1 MTHWRACQ
9 GIIVFS
15 ALFSF
20 CAGCGSGNGVPQDL
34 SPGIAIKQPEMD
46 GLHQE
51 LAAKVGDWLFD
62 VDSLDSER
70 RRACVPLDDQTL
82 RRVDCYQ
89 LTT

>member
-1 MTHWRACQ
+1 MLSSSL
-9 GIIVFS
+9 IVLS
-15 ALFSF
+15 
-20 CAGCGSGNGVPQDL
+20 GCGAKNPIPQNL
-34 SPGIAIKQPEMD
+34 SPAVVIKQQGMD
-46 GLHQE
+46 ALHQE